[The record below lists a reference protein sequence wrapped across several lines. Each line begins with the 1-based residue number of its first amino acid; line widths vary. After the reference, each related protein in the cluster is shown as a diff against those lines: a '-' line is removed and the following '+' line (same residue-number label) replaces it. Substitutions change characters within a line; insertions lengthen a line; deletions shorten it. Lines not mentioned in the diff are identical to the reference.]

1 MRRTIHLFLLLSI
14 TATLCAQ
21 APQAFDFQG
30 IARATTGEVLP
41 SQAIAL
47 RIGIASGAVNGPL
60 VYQETHAVT
69 TNAYGLF
76 TVAVGGGTPVLGTFA
91 AIPWGEAPHFLQVE
105 LDATGGTAYQPIGT
119 QQLLSVP
126 YALHAANGLP
136 AGGTTGQVL
145 TNCCGVP
152 TWTTS
157 GVCPGTVSE
166 LQCALAVHTGSLIA
180 GVAAGG
186 VFSNVPYE
194 GCLAGPH
201 PGQVVA
207 STGVTGLTATLAPG
221 SFDPLGG
228 TLTYAI
234 TGTPSG
240 TGTASFALHIGGRRC
255 TLTRTVLPLPGPFN
269 PALDYGSDVDQDG
282 NTFLTITI
290 GGQEWMAENLRV
302 STFANGA
309 AIPNITG
316 STSAAT
322 WVHYNNDAQ
331 YEVPY
336 GKLYNW
342 YAVNDPRGVCPSGWH
357 VPSDA
362 EWNTLIGELDPAYL
376 PGASGEQSPTAG
388 GALKATGTANWQ
400 APNTGATN
408 SSGFTAQPGG
418 ISIGLYLSLGS
429 SGWWW
434 SATQSSASNAWYRR
448 LDAGTAAV
456 EREQMPKDYRT
467 SVRCVRD

>member
-1 MRRTIHLFLLLSI
+1 MLRTIHLFLLLAF
-14 TATLCAQ
+14 TGTLCGQ

-30 IARATTGEVLP
+30 IARATNGEVLAG
-41 SQAIAL
+41 QAIAL
-47 RIGIASGAVNGPL
+47 RIGIVSAEVNGPL
-60 VYQETHAVT
+60 VYQETHAAT
-69 TNAYGLF
+69 TNTFGLF

-91 AIPWGEAPHFLQVE
+91 GIPWGAAPHFLRVE
-105 LDATGGTAYQPIGT
+105 LDPSGGTAYQPIGT

-136 AGGTTGQVL
+136 GGGTTGQVL

-152 TWTTS
+152 TWTT
-157 GVCPGTVSE
+157 GGDCPGTLSG
-166 LQCALAVHTGSLIA
+166 LQCGLAVHTGNLYG
-180 GVAAGG
+180 GVEAGG
-186 VFSNVPYE
+186 VFSSVPYE
-194 GCLAGPH
+194 GCLEGPH
-201 PGQVVA
+201 SGQVVA
-207 STGVTGLTATLAPG
+207 STGVTGLTATLAAG
-221 SFDPLGG
+221 SFDPLNG

-234 TGTPSG
+234 TGTPNG
-240 TGTASFALHIGGRRC
+240 TGTASFALNIGGRSC
-255 TLTRTVLPLPGPFN
+255 TLTREVLALPGAFN
-269 PALDYGSDVDQDG
+269 PALDYGSAVDQDG

-316 STSAAT
+316 GTTAAT

-342 YAVNDPRGVCPSGWH
+342 YAVNDPRGLCPSGWH

-362 EWNTLIGELDPAYL
+362 EWNTLIAELDPAYL
-376 PGASGEQSPTAG
+376 PGITGEQSATAG
-388 GALKATGTANWQ
+388 GDMKAAGTANWQ

-408 SSGFTAQPGG
+408 SSGFTALPGG
-418 ISIGLYLSLGS
+418 ISIGLYLSLGA

-434 SATQSSASNAWYRR
+434 SATQSSASNAWFRQ
-448 LDAGTAAV
+448 LDASSGAVLRDQAA
-456 EREQMPKDYRT
+456 KYYRV

>member
-1 MRRTIHLFLLLSI
+1 MLRTLLLLLFLARLMTLS
-14 TATLCAQ
+14 AQ
-21 APQAFDFQG
+21 APESFDLQG
-30 IARATTGEVLP
+30 IARSTTGEVLA

-47 RIGIASGAVNGPL
+47 RIGIVADEVNGT
-60 VYQETHAVT
+60 VIYQETHAVT

-76 TVAVGGGTPVLGTFA
+76 TVAVGGGAPVLGTFA
-91 AIPWGEAPHFLQVE
+91 DVPWGTAPHFVQVE
-105 LDATGGTAYQPIGT
+105 LDPTGGTAYQVVGT

-136 AGGTTGQVL
+136 GGGTSGQVL

-152 TWTTS
+152 TWAT
-157 GVCPGTVSE
+157 GGICPGTLSG
-166 LQCALAVHTGSLIA
+166 LQCALADHTGALYA
-180 GVAAGG
+180 GVLAGG
-186 VFSNVPYE
+186 VRSSVPYE

-207 STGVTGLTATLAPG
+207 STGVTGLTATLAAG
-221 SFDPLGG
+221 NFDPVGG
-228 TLTYAI
+228 ALNYVI

-240 TGTASFALHIGGRRC
+240 VGTARFALNIGGRSC
-255 TLTRTVLPLPGPFN
+255 TLTREVLPLPGAFN
-269 PALDYGSDVDQDG
+269 PALAYGSDVDQDG

-290 GGQEWMAENLRV
+290 GDQEWMAENLRV

-309 AIPNITG
+309 AIPNTTAG
-316 STSAAT
+316 TSQAA

-342 YAVNDPRGVCPSGWH
+342 YAVSDPRAVCPTGWH

-362 EWNTLIGELDPAYL
+362 EWNTLVATLDPAYL

-388 GALKATGTANWQ
+388 GPLKATTNWA

-408 SSGFTAQPGG
+408 ATGFTALPGG
-418 ISIGLYLSLGS
+418 ISIGIYLSLGS

-434 SATQSSASNAWYRR
+434 TATQSSALNAWYRR
-448 LDAGTAAV
+448 LVSDSSAV
-456 EREQMPKDYRT
+456 ERDQVSKDWRV